1 MEDAVMSTI
10 VKINAEGQTTIP
22 LEIYNALA
30 VKPGDLIEWE
40 VTGDGRAEVR
50 RILPV
55 DDAYLHGLAGTL
67 NEWASRQDDEAYGD
81 L

>member
-1 MEDAVMSTI
+1 MEDAILSTI

-22 LEIYNALA
+22 LEIYNALE

-50 RILPV
+50 RVLPA
-55 DDAYLHGLAGTL
+55 DDGYLHGLAGTL
-67 NEWASRQDDEAYGD
+67 NEWASLEDDAAYGD